1 MKVSELSG
9 SKLDY
14 WVARANGND
23 SRDAE
28 LILNSGY
35 RPSTNWSHGGV
46 LIERERLV
54 VGPADDGEWIAY
66 ADNATILDAGSDTI
80 TGSNTYGTGPT
91 ALVAAMRAYVTHKFG
106 RQVPDDG
113 RAA

>member
-9 SKLDY
+9 AKLDY

-23 SRDAE
+23 SRDAD

-35 RPSTNWSHGGV
+35 RPSSNWAHGGV

-54 VGPADDGEWIAY
+54 VGPTDGGEWIAY
-66 ADNATILDAGSDTI
+66 ADNATILNTGSDTI
-80 TGSNTYGTGPT
+80 TGSNTYGAGPT
-91 ALVAAMRAYVTHKFG
+91 PLIAAMRAYVTHKFG
-106 RQVPDDG
+106 RDVSDE
-113 RAA
+113 AVA